1 MDGLCSTHL
10 GERKNVYRL
19 LVGKPMQRPLTDGR
33 IISVYIKEPG
43 CEDSNWIQDRIQWWA
58 VVAQ

>member
-43 CEDSNWIQDRIQWWA
+43 CEDSNWI
-58 VVAQ
+58 